1 MAAYAP
7 LGGLPQAQAELQNAN
22 TNTQNASTNA
32 MAEYTRAAQ
41 EKAQT
46 ALLGQQTQAAAQ
58 QNQATQAV
66 NQAYQGA
73 FKKDPT
79 TGQMTLDTDGLQ
91 QELAQNGHGAAI
103 PAVIKGITDYQAS
116 KADLQKKQADLQTSG
131 ADAMGNLGYAMQQ
144 ANYDPRLADTIIQDH
159 LNDPSLTPQMRQ
171 SLLQERQQIQ
181 QNPALVKQIADQWVL
196 QSPKQQQN
204 AIDRTKAE
212 AEKTKAGASQQTAD
226 QGNIVPLPELGVSF
240 NKSTGE
246 TQPIAGAAMSPQMM
260 ESKYITLAQKKAA
273 GQPLAPDDAA
283 FMKGYEKYKTLQT
296 TANLTMQAGLLNP
309 QAKEMAANLY
319 TQTGQLPA
327 GMRSPAMSAG
337 ILNQAAGAPGTQAP
351 NIAQNKMNYGAA
363 TALQKSATSGDM
375 AKNITSFNT
384 AIAHASQL
392 KEAADAL
399 DNGDAHLLNALGNQM
414 GYQFGSDKTTNFN
427 VIKNALSGEI
437 SKVFKGGEATDAEIK
452 AVQEPFSAANSP
464 AQLKGAIDNAIHLMN
479 SKRDALK
486 DQYTQ
491 GMKGQPNF
499 GGAQNGQTQ
508 GAGGGGGTPP
518 AGATHTAKGSD
529 GKLHYTNAQGQD
541 LGIAQ

>member
-7 LGGLPQAQAELQNAN
+7 LGGLPQAQALGQQGALQSQQVNQNAL
-22 TNTQNASTNA
+22 
-32 MAEYTRAAQ
+32 AEYTKAAQ
-41 EKAQT
+41 EKQQT
-46 ALLGQQTQAAAQ
+46 ALLQQQTQAAAQ
-58 QNQATQAV
+58 ENQIRQQQMKDQDALTKTITQYDPSQHSISDIPKMVTA
-66 NQAYQGA
+66 NGGSGQAALQAQQGLIA
-73 FKKDPT
+73 QRKN
-79 TGQMTLDTDGLQ
+79 
-91 QELAQNGHGAAI
+91 LASLSDEQFAEEQ
-103 PAVIKGITDYQAS
+103 K
-116 KADLQKKQADLQTSG
+116 KADLIQGVHDQVSQAAPEQKQDVYSRGLTS
-131 ADAMGNLGYAMQQ
+131 L
-144 ANYDPRLADTIIQDH
+144 
-159 LNDPSLTPQMRQ
+159 
-171 SLLQERQQIQ
+171 
-181 QNPALVKQIADQWVL
+181 
-196 QSPKQQQN
+196 QN
-204 AIDRTKAE
+204 AGVDVSKEPLQYPGDDVFAQHLPAIRLHSAIVAE
-212 AEKTKAGASQQTAD
+212 AEKDRELSAKEQEAQAKEQTAN
-226 QGNIVPLPELGVSF
+226 QGNYEVVPALGVRV
-240 NKSTGE
+240 NKTTGE
-246 TQPIAGAAMSPQMM
+246 TTPINGAALSPQMM
-260 ESKYITLAQKKAA
+260 EGKYVALAQKKAA
-273 GQPLAPDDAA
+273 NQPLSADDAA
-283 FMKGYEKYKTLQT
+283 FMKGYEKYKTLVP
-296 TANLTMQAGLLNP
+296 TATVNLQAGLLNP
-309 QAKEMAANLY
+309 QAKQMAADLY

-399 DNGDAHLLNALGNQM
+399 DDGDVHLLNALGNQM

-464 AQLKGAIDNAIHLMN
+464 VQLKGAIDNAIHLMN

-499 GGAQNGQTQ
+499 GGENGGVQHV
-508 GAGGGGGTPP
+508 AGGQAQGLNE
-518 AGATHTAKGSD
+518 GATGTGSD
-529 GKLHYTNAQGQD
+529 GKKYVVKNGVWAPQ
-541 LGIAQ
+541 